1 MDHRGRREHFGNL
14 PLASRSSNPRRYLL
28 PPLQTDIEI
37 MGLAYGESG
46 GPPWHTIAGPRG
58 NL

>member
-37 MGLAYGESG
+37 MGLPRKANSIESHPKEG
-46 GPPWHTIAGPRG
+46 GYSH
-58 NL
+58 